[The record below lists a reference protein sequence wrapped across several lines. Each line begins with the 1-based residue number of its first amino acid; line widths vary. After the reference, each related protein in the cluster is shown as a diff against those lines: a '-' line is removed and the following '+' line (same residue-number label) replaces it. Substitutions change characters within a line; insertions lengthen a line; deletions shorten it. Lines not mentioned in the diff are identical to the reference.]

1 MGDQFLG
8 RGFSSTP
15 GNGHDGKG
23 AAAKSLGR
31 HVEQRLTRVV
41 DHDDRRAIAARRW
54 PLTENP
60 GGAAFHRLRD
70 EDVPIMLLASERHE
84 QAPRFNFPRVSKE
97 PRETDVVWAAQ
108 DAPTGRLDDL
118 LHGHP
123 HSITILAP
131 LFRWTSWCD
140 LPLGD
145 QGAGDGFPDRGRD
158 IGALKEDFR
167 LARDHQHDE
176 LGMIYGEKTDERP
189 DRLVFRISAV
199 LRDARRP
206 GLAGDPVFEAVDAS
220 REPGA
225 MLDDAHHHLLHLLG
239 GLSADNLTDEAWM
252 NCMVDSLA
260 IDHVANDVGP
270 DQVSAGCDDVHRREH
285 LDGGRIDSVSEGS
298 GRHL

>member
-1 MGDQFLG
+1 MGDQVLG

-31 HVEQRLTRVV
+31 HVEQRLARVV

-97 PRETDVVWAAQ
+97 PRETDVVWAAHG
-108 DAPTGRLDDL
+108 APTGRPDDL

-131 LFRWTSWCD
+131 PFRWTSWCD

-176 LGMIYGEKTDERP
+176 LRMIYGEKANERP
-189 DRLVFRISAV
+189 DRLVLRISAV
-199 LRDARRP
+199 LGDARRP
-206 GLAGDPVFEAVDAS
+206 RLARAPVLEAVDAS
-220 REPGA
+220 GEPGA
-225 MLDDAHHHLLHLLG
+225 MLDHADHHLLHLLG
-239 GLSADNLTDEAWM
+239 GLSTDNLTDEAWL

-260 IDHVANDVGP
+260 VGHVVNYVGP
-270 DQVSAGCDDVHRREH
+270 DQVSACGDDVDRREH
-285 LDGGRIDSVSEGS
+285 LDGCRID
-298 GRHL
+298 HLS